1 MGAETAGGGAR
12 IAIYPGSFD
21 PLTNGHVDIIHR
33 GSRLFD
39 RIVVAILV
47 NPEKAPLF
55 TPKERVEIA
64 REVFRDRP
72 NVEVET
78 FDGLLVDYARRRRAT
93 VIVRGLRAVSDFEYE
108 LQMALM
114 NRHLSE
120 DLETVFMMPGEAYTY
135 LSSRLV
141 KEVFALGG
149 DVAAFVPAAVETRL
163 QQKRDA
169 DAATRS
175 LKGTIK
181 V

>member
-1 MGAETAGGGAR
+1 MF
-12 IAIYPGSFD
+12 SD
-21 PLTNGHVDIIHR
+21 Q
-33 GSRLFD
+33 
-39 RIVVAILV
+39 
-47 NPEKAPLF
+47 
-55 TPKERVEIA
+55 
-64 REVFRDRP
+64 P

-120 DLETVFMMPGEAYTY
+120 ELETVFMMPGEAYTY

-163 QQKRDA
+163 QQKRA
-169 DAATRS
+169 AEAATRTLS
-175 LKGTIK
+175 GTLA